1 MTGKH
6 FPSYASHRT
15 GWKLNQSIVLHL
27 LILDTSS
34 IYLLIQT
41 LFLWI
46 YMYFL
51 YTCVCVCVC
60 CVLWKERDGIKG
72 TQQTWIEYS
81 YFPTIFKFL
90 LEIKRLHGLNSTL
103 ISDRLQRNIIR
114 MLKKFLRMEILKMN
128 CLQVLVCSLLKVTL
142 KISASCISNKWLRQ
156 FPKECNW
163 FFIHWN
169 ACTKAGYFLKDKLEF
184 KQMQVISVKS
194 VQLLFSKMSRLEDN
208 PLFALKHILT
218 APSFVVCAQICRFSL
233 RLPQIP

>member
-1 MTGKH
+1 MHPTGLDGSLTRAL
-6 FPSYASHRT
+6 FCTYWFWTQAV
-15 GWKLNQSIVLHL
+15 SICSFRH
-27 LILDTSS
+27 
-34 IYLLIQT
+34 
-41 LFLWI
+41 
-46 YMYFL
+46 YF
-51 YTCVCVCVC
+51 YEFICIFYIRARVCVCVLC
-60 CVLWKERDGIKG
+60 PLERKRQGIKG

-90 LEIKRLHGLNSTL
+90 LEIKRLQGLNSTL

-142 KISASCISNKWLRQ
+142 KISVSCISNK

-169 ACTKAGYFLKDKLEF
+169 ACTKAGYFSKDKLEF

-218 APSFVVCAQICRFSL
+218 APSFVICAQICRFSL